1 MGDNITRP
9 LFAIFDLDGVLRQ
22 WPKSDADLEARYSL
36 PPGSISSVAFSPG
49 LLPLALN
56 GAISDTLWRSSIAS
70 GLSAQHQIERA
81 TAVDAVAEWSA
92 ATGIVNMDVLQ
103 VVRELRRVAKV
114 AIFTNATN
122 KVLLDLGKLSL
133 ISEVDAI
140 LYSSDLGFSK
150 PSPESF
156 HETLRRLGVSANEVV
171 FVDDTAANVD
181 AASAVGIVSH
191 LYTSPSALAV
201 FLRACNLPVGTS

>member
-9 LFAIFDLDGVLRQ
+9 LFAIFDLDGVLRHS
-22 WPKSDADLEARYSL
+22 PTCDADLETSYNL
-36 PPGSISSVAFSPG
+36 PPGAISSVAFSPD
-49 LLPLALN
+49 LLPLALK

-70 GLSAQHQIERA
+70 GLSARHQIERA
-81 TAVDAVAEWSA
+81 KAGDTVAEWSA

-103 VVRELRRVAKV
+103 VVRELRRVVKV

-156 HETLRRLGVSANEVV
+156 HETLRRLGVRANEVV